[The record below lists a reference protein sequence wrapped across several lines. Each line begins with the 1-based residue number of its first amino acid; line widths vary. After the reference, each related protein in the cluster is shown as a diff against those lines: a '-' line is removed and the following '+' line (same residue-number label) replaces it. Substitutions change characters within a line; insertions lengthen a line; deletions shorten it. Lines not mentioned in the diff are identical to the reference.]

1 MKTVRADRVRE
12 VRDHPQ
18 PISRVLQA
26 LLQHLGIAR
35 KLQQYGVLMSWESIV
50 GEQIARVSV
59 ARKIENGIL
68 FVDVKTAS
76 WRHELAMRKPEIM
89 EKIHRTTGKKILKDI
104 RFH

>member
-1 MKTVRADRVRE
+1 MKTAHADRARE
-12 VRDHPQ
+12 VSPQ
-18 PISRVLQA
+18 PISRALQE
-26 LLQHLGIAR
+26 LLQHLGIAGR
-35 KLQQYGVLMSWESIV
+35 LRQYAVLMSWESIV

-76 WRHELAMRKPEIM
+76 WRQELVMRKPEIM